1 MILDEIV
8 ANKRQELE
16 RVKAYTTI
24 AELEK
29 KILLTKPV
37 RDFTS
42 AITIK
47 PAPKTVRIIAEVKR
61 ASPSKGILREEFI
74 PYDIARAYEV
84 GGAAAVSVVTEEKY
98 FKGKLDYLT
107 PIKSH
112 LRIPIL
118 RKDFIFDD
126 FQMYE
131 SRAAGADAVLLIA
144 SILDDERLKE
154 LMALASKLGMQTL
167 VEVHDEAEMKRV
179 VDSGAKIIGIN
190 NRDLKTFK
198 VDLET
203 TLRLAP
209 LVPEDRLIVSESGI
223 ESFGDILTLMEAGVS
238 AVLIGEALVREV
250 EIIKKVKELRGIL
263 PPK

>member
-29 KILLTKPV
+29 KTLLTKPV
-37 RDFTS
+37 RDFAS
-42 AITIK
+42 AITIQ
-47 PAPKTVRIIAEVKR
+47 PAPKAVRIIAEVKR

-74 PYDIARAYEV
+74 PYDIARSYEV

-118 RKDFIFDD
+118 RKDFLFDD

-144 SILDDERLKE
+144 SILDDRRLKE
-154 LMALASKLGMQTL
+154 LMALAAQLGMQTL
-167 VEVHDEAEMKRV
+167 VEVHDETELKRV
-179 VDSGAKIIGIN
+179 IDSGAKIIGIN

-198 VDLET
+198 VDLDT

-238 AVLIGEALVREV
+238 AVLIGEALVREK

>member
-29 KILLTKPV
+29 KILLTKPI
-37 RDFTS
+37 RDFAS
-42 AITIK
+42 AITIQ
-47 PAPKTVRIIAEVKR
+47 PAPKTVRIIAEVKH

-74 PYDIARAYEV
+74 PYDIARSYEV

-112 LRIPIL
+112 LKIPIL
-118 RKDFIFDD
+118 RKDFLFDD

-144 SILDDERLKE
+144 SILDDKRLKE
-154 LMALASKLGMQTL
+154 LMALASRLGMQSL
-167 VEVHDEAEMKRV
+167 VEVHDETELKRV
-179 VDSGAKIIGIN
+179 IDSGAKIIGIN

-238 AVLIGEALVREV
+238 AVLIGETLVREK

>member
-8 ANKRQELE
+8 ANKRLELE

-29 KILLTKPV
+29 RTLLARPL
-37 RDFTS
+37 RDFAS
-42 AITIK
+42 ALTVR
-47 PAPKTVRIIAEVKR
+47 PAPKAVRIIAEVKR

-74 PYDIARAYEV
+74 PYDIARSYEV

-98 FKGKLDYLT
+98 FKGKLDFLT

-144 SILDDERLKE
+144 AILDDKRLKE
-154 LMALASKLGMQTL
+154 LMALAAQLGMQTL
-167 VEVHDEAEMKRV
+167 VEVHDETEMKRV

-190 NRDLKTFK
+190 NRDLRTFE
-198 VDLET
+198 VDLNT

-209 LVPEDRLIVSESGI
+209 LVGAGTLIVSESGI
-223 ESFGDILTLMEAGVS
+223 ESYADILDLMDAGVN
-238 AVLIGEALVREV
+238 AVLIGEALIREK